1 MGSSSKT
8 GLWFRKRG
16 QWSPHKS
23 PCDGEGLPRSRC
35 VFGTWC
41 CWIALPLKKIK
52 RPSPQTINMSF
63 LNPKR
68 RLQQYSM
75 PPSLPPCSPPSFTL
89 FQHIP
94 LSTSFLPHPLNFNTC
109 LSCFL
114 LFLSPSASPLL
125 HQTLA
130 AYLVITRALRKPFH
144 LKDWQLSQWNT
155 IKWLPL
161 KRKGKFELRYAAA
174 CRTALLLKWEQ
185 RWRSCRRCNFFLPV
199 LTPPPPLVL
208 LKYLIIKRP
217 AGKQRWRGSSCAAL
231 SLEVS
236 FLLVVGSPLFK
247 YEPF

>member
-1 MGSSSKT
+1 MSLALGI
-8 GLWFRKRG
+8 GL
-16 QWSPHKS
+16 
-23 PCDGEGLPRSRC
+23 L
-35 VFGTWC
+35 
-41 CWIALPLKKIK
+41 CWIKKKKKKAQPSDHKHVLPQ
-52 RPSPQTINMSF
+52 PQAEATAAQ
-63 LNPKR
+63 R
-68 RLQQYSM
+68 A
-75 PPSLPPCSPPSFTL
+75 SLPPSFSL

-114 LFLSPSASPLL
+114 LFFFLFTSPLL

-185 RWRSCRRCNFFLPV
+185 RWRSCRRCIFFFSPFC
-199 LTPPPPLVL
+199 PPPQIFDNQRGGWETTWV
-208 LKYLIIKRP
+208 KRWCFI
-217 AGKQRWRGSSCAAL
+217 ARDL
-231 SLEVS
+231 
-236 FLLVVGSPLFK
+236 FLLVVKSPLLK
-247 YEPF
+247 YGCSLN